1 MKANNFIYKICT
13 IKEWK
18 KALSSGIFCGTE
30 KDLKDK
36 YIHFSTKNQLIGTLE
51 KYYKSEKNLIL
62 LKFPSNNLKNL
73 KWEESGK
80 LFFPHLY
87 SKLNTK
93 DLLEIH
99 ELNNLDTKF
108 IIPANF

>member
-1 MKANNFIYKICT
+1 VQTEFIYKILT
-13 IKEWK
+13 KNEYEVFK
-18 KALSSGIFCGTE
+18 KTDYYPGTE
-30 KDLKDK
+30 KDISDGF
-36 YIHFSTKNQLIGTLE
+36 IHFSTKDQLIGTLE

-99 ELNNLDTKF
+99 EVNNLDTKF
-108 IIPANF
+108 IIPVNF

>member
-1 MKANNFIYKICT
+1 MQTEFIYKILT
-13 IKEWK
+13 KNEYEVFK
-18 KALSSGIFCGTE
+18 KIDYYSGTE
-30 KDLKDK
+30 KDINDGF
-36 YIHFSTKNQLIGTLE
+36 IHFSTKDQLIGTLE

>member
-1 MKANNFIYKICT
+1 MQTEFIYKILT
-13 IKEWK
+13 KNEYEVFK
-18 KALSSGIFCGTE
+18 KNDYYSGTE
-30 KDLKDK
+30 KDINDGF
-36 YIHFSTKNQLIGTLE
+36 IHFSTKDQLIGTLE

-108 IIPANF
+108 IIPVNF

>member
-1 MKANNFIYKICT
+1 MQTEFIYKILT
-13 IKEWK
+13 KNEYEVFK
-18 KALSSGIFCGTE
+18 KTDYYSGTE
-30 KDLKDK
+30 KDINDGF
-36 YIHFSTKNQLIGTLE
+36 IHFSTKDQLIGTLE
-51 KYYKSEKNLIL
+51 KYYKSE
-62 LKFPSNNLKNL
+62 KNL

-108 IIPANF
+108 IIPTNF

>member
-1 MKANNFIYKICT
+1 MNKSFIKFIT
-13 IKEWK
+13 DFGPLLVFF
-18 KALSSGIFCGTE
+18 AF
-30 KDLKDK
+30 
-36 YIHFSTKNQLIGTLE
+36 
-51 KYYKSEKNLIL
+51 YYKSEKNLIL

>member
-1 MKANNFIYKICT
+1 MQTEFIYKILT
-13 IKEWK
+13 KNEYEVFK
-18 KALSSGIFCGTE
+18 KTDYYPGTE
-30 KDLKDK
+30 KDISDGF
-36 YIHFSTKNQLIGTLE
+36 IHFSTKDQLIGTLE

-73 KWEESGK
+73 KWEKFGE

-93 DLLEIH
+93 DLSEIYK
-99 ELNNLDTKF
+99 LNNLDTKF

>member
-1 MKANNFIYKICT
+1 MQTEFIYKILT
-13 IKEWK
+13 KNEYEVFK
-18 KALSSGIFCGTE
+18 KTDYYPGTE
-30 KDLKDK
+30 KDISDGF
-36 YIHFSTKNQLIGTLE
+36 IHFSTKDQLIGTLE

-93 DLLEIH
+93 DLFEIH

-108 IIPANF
+108 IIPTNF

>member
-1 MKANNFIYKICT
+1 MQTEFIYKILT
-13 IKEWK
+13 KNEYEVFK
-18 KALSSGIFCGTE
+18 KTDYYLGTE
-30 KDLKDK
+30 KDTNDGF
-36 YIHFSTKNQLIGTLE
+36 IHFSTKDQLIGTLE

-93 DLLEIH
+93 DLLEIY

>member
-1 MKANNFIYKICT
+1 MQTEFIYKILT
-13 IKEWK
+13 KNEYEVFK
-18 KALSSGIFCGTE
+18 KTDYYSGTE
-30 KDLKDK
+30 KDINDGF
-36 YIHFSTKNQLIGTLE
+36 IHFSTKDQLIGTLE

-99 ELNNLDTKF
+99 ELNNLDSKF
-108 IIPANF
+108 IIPTNF